1 MTPTPANRHST
12 ADIHDTPSPN
22 VGRGGGGVRAASPI
36 LILSLLG
43 IASFLYPFFLPAL
56 AGVGEQSGRS
66 GVETQ
71 VVFTVLGVGC
81 LVALLLV
88 VQRSAVGARGASRLV
103 ALLGTLV
110 AIDATLRLVPTMLGA
125 SPIFLLIILVGFTY
139 GAQLGFLMGALT
151 MLVSA
156 LITGGVG
163 PWLPYQMLGAGWV
176 GMTAAWLPRG
186 AESGDRGEI
195 VRLAIFGGVWG
206 LLYGAILNLT
216 EWPWA
221 APGLDTQAGLYW
233 LPGMSIGEA
242 LASYGRFYL
251 TTSLVY
257 DAFRAAANVALVVA
271 LGRPLVR
278 LLDRYRD
285 RFTWYPWVAVDA
297 SELFDTV
304 GDADRPMIGD
314 RAHG

>member
-1 MTPTPANRHST
+1 MSR
-12 ADIHDTPSPN
+12 
-22 VGRGGGGVRAASPI
+22 VPI
-36 LILSLLG
+36 ALISLLG
-43 IASFLYPFFLPAL
+43 VASFLYPFFLPAL
-56 AGVGEQSGRS
+56 AGVEAQARRG

-71 VVFTVLGVGC
+71 LVFTLLGVGC
-81 LVALLLV
+81 LLVLLLV
-88 VQRSAVGARGASRLV
+88 VQESAAGARGASRLV

-110 AIDATLRLVPTMLGA
+110 AIDATLRLVPTLLGA

-139 GAQLGFLMGALT
+139 GAELGFLMGALT

-156 LITGGVG
+156 LITGGLG

-176 GMTAAWLPRG
+176 GLTAAWLPRG
-186 AESGDRGEI
+186 REPGGRGEI
-195 VRLAIFGGVWG
+195 VRLAVFGAAWG

-221 APGLDTQAGLYW
+221 APGLDTRAGLYW
-233 LPGMSIGEA
+233 VPGMGVGEA
-242 LASYGRFYL
+242 LAAYGRFYL

-271 LGRPLVR
+271 LGRPVVR

-285 RFTWYPWVAVDA
+285 RFIWHPWVVAEEPA
-297 SELFDTV
+297 SAAPVV
-304 GDADRPMIGD
+304 GTPANG
-314 RAHG
+314 